1 MVSEQVGP
9 HVRQVKVLRASKI
22 EWARTDVVS
31 ETYAPGFVMLPV
43 SVVISSLMKL

>member
-9 HVRQVKVLRASKI
+9 HVRQVKVLRA
-22 EWARTDVVS
+22 
-31 ETYAPGFVMLPV
+31 YAPCFVMLPV